1 MNVQSYLKLWEKAWQ
16 PSDSNYLCYCVWPKE
31 IKESR
36 ENHSS
41 GLYVNSG
48 QMRTIAIP
56 GRWIP
61 PLNSHSYLD
70 LGSSPS
76 SFLHRTV
83 GTGSP
88 LASHLN
94 SALSSTVTA
103 KLLGLF
109 TKDGLSKI
117 RKSHLKK
124 IQKFRAILD
133 VMEEQI
139 YNLKKYSTGFPTSP
153 LLVWRPLLF
162 VFLCLGYFI

>member
-1 MNVQSYLKLWEKAWQ
+1 MLQGFLSRLGSWMYSLIWNSQRKHGNLLILIISVTVSGPRRSEF
-16 PSDSNYLCYCVWPKE
+16 
-31 IKESR
+31 R

-48 QMRTIAIP
+48 QMRTIAIQ

-88 LASHLN
+88 RASHLN

-117 RKSHLKK
+117 RKSISKK
-124 IQKFRAILD
+124 YR
-133 VMEEQI
+133 
-139 YNLKKYSTGFPTSP
+139 NLKPFWMLQKS
-153 LLVWRPLLF
+153 R
-162 VFLCLGYFI
+162 FII